1 MIKKLIVLGIIF
13 ILNIFIQQANYAGN
27 IQYGYN
33 PDGSYA
39 PQSIN
44 GQRIQYGYNS
54 DGSYAPQS
62 IGGQRIQYGYNP
74 NGSYAPQSIGY

>member
-1 MIKKLIVLGIIF
+1 MKKLFTILSIFAFWFFTIIPVL
-13 ILNIFIQQANYAGN
+13 AGN

-44 GQRIQYGYNS
+44 GQRIQYGYNA

-62 IGGQRIQYGYNP
+62 IGGQRIQYGYNAD
-74 NGSYAPQSIGY
+74 GSYAPQSIGY

>member
-39 PQSIN
+39 PQSV
-44 GQRIQYGYNS
+44 
-54 DGSYAPQS
+54 
-62 IGGQRIQYGYNP
+62 GGQRIQYGYNP
-74 NGSYAPQSIGY
+74 NGSYGPQSIGY

>member
-44 GQRIQYGYNS
+44 GQRIQYGYNP
-54 DGSYAPQS
+54 DGS
-62 IGGQRIQYGYNP
+62 
-74 NGSYAPQSIGY
+74 